1 MGIDPIGKEGASVP
15 TSVGS
20 PSPALEAQRPFDL
33 SEAAR
38 VESAGAADAPPTS
51 LDQLRA
57 GRITLEGYLALKVDE
72 ATVHLGSLPS
82 PEREMIRSVL
92 LERIASDPMLV
103 DLVREA
109 TGAVPR
115 PPHDD

>member
-1 MGIDPIGKEGASVP
+1 MGIDPIGKEGASIP
-15 TSVGS
+15 TSVGG
-20 PSPALEAQRPFDL
+20 PSSALEAQRPFEL
-33 SEAAR
+33 SEAPR
-38 VESAGAADAPPTS
+38 VEPAGPAEAPATS

-57 GRITLEGYLALKVDE
+57 GRVTLEGYLALKVDE
-72 ATVHLGSLPS
+72 ATVQLGSLPS
-82 PEREMIRSVL
+82 TEREMIRSVL

-103 DLVREA
+103 DLVRAA

>member
-1 MGIDPIGKEGASVP
+1 MGIDPIGKGGASVP

-20 PSPALEAQRPFDL
+20 PSPALEAQRPFE
-33 SEAAR
+33 SEATR
-38 VESAGAADAPPTS
+38 VESAGAADVSATG

-57 GRITLEGYLALKVDE
+57 GRIPLEGYLALKVDE
-72 ATVHLGSLPS
+72 ATVHLGSLPG
-82 PEREMIRSVL
+82 PQREMIRSVL

-103 DLVREA
+103 DLVRAA